1 MRYINLH
8 FTYLLTYIAQIL
20 SVGGDGICVHNFKMT
35 RLMLLATGACA
46 LNVSF
51 LQITVLYSEEARA
64 GQTDGRTDGLQHEVR
79 PSVGQR
85 HQIMFV

>member
-1 MRYINLH
+1 MRYISLH

-35 RLMLLATGACA
+35 QLMLLATGPCA

-51 LQITVLYSEEARA
+51 LRISVLCSEDART
-64 GQTDGRTDGLQHEVR
+64 GHRQTDGRTAAR
-79 PSVGQR
+79 S
-85 HQIMFV
+85 